1 MALLFRLA
9 YELEEAEESE
19 DGEQQQQ
26 QRPAAAAAA
35 AADRRTCLHLLGHR
49 VGRHLQLLV
58 LKNPVQVCVCGHAPG
73 TAKVVDVAVVVVVLQ
88 VQGLAEVVT
97 RSALRRPLETA
108 AGGALLAGGADAD
121 AEVRRLQQRV
131 VHAWIDARGGVDVDT
146 AHRLMAAV
154 AASVL
159 RRRQQRQRQTPVR
172 LSFLALEIAFD
183 FSTRPVSLAS

>member
-35 AADRRTCLHLLGHR
+35 ADRRTCLHLLGHR
-49 VGRHLQLLV
+49 VGHHLQLLV

-108 AGGALLAGGADAD
+108 ADGALLAGGAD